1 MVKSGTVELSV
12 TATLTVD
19 DELRPKKFT
28 SWRVKE

>member
-1 MVKSGTVELSV
+1 MVRSGTVELSD

-28 SWRVKE
+28 SWSVKE